1 MDKNIIKNILNAR
14 FINEESTPGID
25 VTKKVQKLLK
35 RLIKLVLVTWLKVI

>member
-25 VTKKVQKLLK
+25 VTKKFKSF
-35 RLIKLVLVTWLKVI
+35 